1 MRPLFWLIFAD
12 PPVVETSYSQELTVV
27 MLSAEALVHLH
38 ARISASLYHE
48 ETPCR
53 RRSPSRSSAL
63 CASTAIGPIS
73 WVDACATFFWDANP
87 RDQKSAIKPGPNNPV
102 GLVWIA
108 LSKEHYGIHGT
119 PEPSRIGHAE
129 SHGCIRLTNWDAM
142 ELAGIVQPGTPALL
156 KD

>member
-1 MRPLFWLIFAD
+1 MQWTRRRGCMRPLFWLIFAD

-87 RDQKSAIKPGPNNPV
+87 PTTTS
-102 GLVWIA
+102 
-108 LSKEHYGIHGT
+108 
-119 PEPSRIGHAE
+119 
-129 SHGCIRLTNWDAM
+129 RLTPRPNKSCGFFRRHTLSARNSESCWFRCPRAKSRFSI
-142 ELAGIVQPGTPALL
+142 GQSRFG
-156 KD
+156 